1 VIRVLGGGGSLPP
14 SASRQLTDEERAN
27 LQR

>member
-1 VIRVLGGGGSLPP
+1 VLGGGSSLPP
-14 SASRQLTDEERAN
+14 AASRQLTDEERAN